1 MVDFI
6 LSLDSVSKNFG
17 GLQAVVDATFD
28 VRAGMILSVIG
39 PNGAGK
45 TTLFNLISGLY
56 RDYKGQIHFDG
67 RAIARCRPDEIAKAG
82 VGRTFQ
88 NVRLFKNMTV
98 LENVMVGTN
107 GWMTPGFFK
116 TVFGFRGLRRQER
129 TSREFAREMLELVG
143 LADLGEHE
151 AESLPLGKQKLIE
164 IARAMSV
171 KPKLLLLDEPGAGLN
186 DAEMEELKRIIL
198 KIRNAGITQM
208 LVEHNM
214 KFVMGISDEVV
225 VLNFG
230 VKIAAGSPAEIVKN
244 EQVMEAY
251 LGRGQGLA

>member
-17 GLQAVVDATFD
+17 GLMAVANASFG
-28 VRAGMILSVIG
+28 VRCGTILSVIG

-45 TTLFNLISGLY
+45 TTLFNLISGVY
-56 RDYKGQIHFDG
+56 RDYGGRIDFD
-67 RAIARCRPDEIAKAG
+67 RKSITRRRPDEIAKAG
-82 VGRTFQ
+82 IGRTFQ

-98 LENVMVGTN
+98 LENVMVGAN
-107 GWMTPGFFK
+107 GWFTPGFLR
-116 TVFGFRGLRRQER
+116 TIFGFAELLRRER
-129 TSREFAREMLELVG
+129 ISRAFAAEMIELVG
-143 LADLGEHE
+143 LADLADDE

-164 IARAMSV
+164 IARAMTT

-186 DAEMEELKRIIL
+186 DLEMERLKEIIL
-198 KIRNAGITQM
+198 KVRDSGVTLM
-208 LVEHNM
+208 LVEHDM
-214 KFVMGISDEVV
+214 RFVMGISDQVV

-230 VKIAAGSPAEIVKN
+230 VKIAEGPPSAIVRD

-251 LGRGQGLA
+251 LGSGEGVA